1 MKKLLVMLLGGMA
14 LAAAAGER
22 EDLLKTF
29 EKENIAAAKIL
40 QEAMTTVEMTGAAG
54 NLWAVA
60 ENQLYQA
67 LDYKLRQCK
76 DRRKRQKLLKDFHT
90 MSREVQKIFDTPRE
104 FRGSIIGMQIYHRIA
119 LVMEREIDILL
130 LDENEEKRWNRIAE
144 ADLKIG
150 SRKLKLKRGRADFS
164 AMMYG
169 ESTKLEIMIY
179 PKDIFACSGRVFVVV
194 KADIPFA
201 GNSDFLTIY
210 LCELKNG
217 SLSEVKKCKN
227 EEELKKAI
235 EELERTACRD

>member
-1 MKKLLVMLLGGMA
+1 MKNFFAIVVCFMA
-14 LAAAAGER
+14 FAAAGGER
-22 EDLLKTF
+22 EQLLKAF
-29 EKENIAAAKIL
+29 EKERIAAEKIM
-40 QEAMTTVEMTGAAG
+40 QEADTTIALCGAAG
-54 NLWAVA
+54 NRWNVA

-76 DRRKRQKLLKDFHT
+76 DRRKRQMLLKDFHT

-201 GNSDFLTIY
+201 GNSDFLSIY